1 MATRKNT
8 TNTIASKAAASM
20 LTGAEPAYGKLE
32 GESAS
37 YKEEIQVVF
46 NWYSAEKKRS
56 DAYKYYL
63 DYVKKFRNKDYKLF
77 QKVDEGSITT
87 TLGWIARIIIRGG
100 SVSNDHTK
108 RLEDNITQLLS
119 KFTEEKK
126 IQPEVTKQSIVPSI
140 NIQEATKLKAKEYI
154 GDLEGS
160 IDEYIFD
167 DKDFSLYADL
177 KGKQIPAPYVPDVKV
192 WAESKLSEYSSVADG
207 EDSQLIE
214 GYSNINKRKLKNIV
228 KLFETF
234 IEDCDKY
241 GQFKKANRKVQ
252 AVREKPPAIQVK
264 SVKYKMKDE
273 ELKLESER
281 PIDIIGAAQ
290 VWLFN
295 TKTRKLAVYTSES
308 TKGMTVK
315 GSTLQ
320 NWTPEK
326 SKQKTLRKPDE
337 QLKDLLASGK
347 VKLRT
352 FIDSIKSKE
361 QEVNGRINIETI
373 ILKVVR

>member
-63 DYVKKFRNKDYKLF
+63 DYVKKFRNKDYKIF

-119 KFTEEKK
+119 KFAEEKK
-126 IQPEVTKQSIVPSI
+126 AQPEVTKQTVTPGI

-160 IDEYIFD
+160 IDEYIFE

-192 WAESKLSEYSSVADG
+192 WAEAKLSEYTAVADG

-234 IEDCDKY
+234 VEDCDKY

-326 SKQKTLRKPDE
+326 SKQKTLRKPEE